1 MMTNNRGR
9 SDGAISRVRH
19 GRGGQRASR
28 GRGDGARGGSQRT
41 KYVYT
46 VPVYGSYCMMCR
58 CPLSNDELE
67 ASSSNDKFPQIP
79 GFYFDQEKNRYFR
92 ITPENPEP
100 NPKSKNESK
109 LSHCM
114 KCEQASQQKRIK
126 WPSSLAKYIMSRP
139 EAPTTPNIMN
149 SDLYDRLICCAKIQC
164 TLSLDPVPFNH
175 VVNDYAV
182 CSIQADV
189 KRQRILTLYA
199 ASPTGYEVTQF
210 HDLQMEGRDK
220 LTLKQNMSMAKNQK
234 ISAMLWSPHQQTKN
248 LYILSLLGY
257 GNMSGLV
264 SRFPVNGHSVW
275 SSDWNRNPLYDNII
289 SIGGSRLALTIDV
302 NRKVRVIRI
311 RSDSDIFAQQFAP
324 RTPILFNGSRDGL
337 VRTSD
342 IRLKEPKT
350 PVLCFSHGKGAP
362 ITCIR
367 VLNDDNYVIS
377 SAMDGSLMRWDL
389 RVSRPVLAYLGHN
402 NEITHGLPF
411 HVDPT
416 DSLLFGAG
424 QDSVTRIW
432 SVRSGELLRSIPFP
446 SDTSRELS
454 AIPALCY
461 ADEWGGPG
469 GRPGLM
475 YGTNRTIQFYSL

>member
-1 MMTNNRGR
+1 
-9 SDGAISRVRH
+9 
-19 GRGGQRASR
+19 
-28 GRGDGARGGSQRT
+28 
-41 KYVYT
+41 
-46 VPVYGSYCMMCR
+46 
-58 CPLSNDELE
+58 
-67 ASSSNDKFPQIP
+67 
-79 GFYFDQEKNRYFR
+79 
-92 ITPENPEP
+92 
-100 NPKSKNESK
+100 
-109 LSHCM
+109 
-114 KCEQASQQKRIK
+114 
-126 WPSSLAKYIMSRP
+126 MSRP

-149 SDLYDRLICCAKIQC
+149 SIRMLSTFVSNLVATNMIIVLSDLYDRLICCAKIQC

-220 LTLKQNMSMAKNQK
+220 LTLKQNMSMAKNQLRNGPFK
-234 ISAMLWSPHQQTKN
+234 NRILIISILGFLDNVVS
-248 LYILSLLGY
+248 LSLLGY
-257 GNMSGLV
+257 GNMS
-264 SRFPVNGHSVW
+264 
-275 SSDWNRNPLYDNII
+275 
-289 SIGGSRLALTIDV
+289 GGSRLALTIDV